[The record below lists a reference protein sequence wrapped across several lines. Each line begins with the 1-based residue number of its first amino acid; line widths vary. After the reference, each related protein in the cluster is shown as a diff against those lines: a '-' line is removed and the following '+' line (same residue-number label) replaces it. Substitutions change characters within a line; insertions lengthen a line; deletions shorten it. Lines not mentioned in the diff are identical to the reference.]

1 MLKKGGGTKRS
12 EPEGLS
18 LKNFFYNTPLASKL
32 GLGPLNRGRKALK
45 IFSSLFIIN
54 TS

>member
-18 LKNFFYNTPLASKL
+18 LKNFFYNNPLASKL
-32 GLGPLNRGRKALK
+32 GLGPLQRGRKAFENISCPLY
-45 IFSSLFIIN
+45 N
-54 TS
+54 